1 MNYGSNKM
9 KLLLPNAHKAML
21 LLLVNNIVSSNKP
34 LLNNNFDLTKN
45 VQCVL
50 RQGNKLLYKAA
61 LMFPCLLNHTLM
73 QTIHTER

>member
-1 MNYGSNKM
+1 MNYGSNIM

-21 LLLVNNIVSSNKP
+21 LLLVNIMSSNKP
-34 LLNNNFDLTKN
+34 LLNNNFKTKN

-50 RQGNKLLYKAA
+50 RQGNQLLYKAA
-61 LMFPCLLNHTLM
+61 LMFTCLLNHTLM

>member
-9 KLLLPNAHKAML
+9 KLLLPNAHKGML

-50 RQGNKLLYKAA
+50 RQGSKLSYKAA
-61 LMFPCLLNHTLM
+61 LMFSCLLIYTLM
-73 QTIHTER
+73 HLIHIGG